1 MRTLQLVW
9 FGVLCVNAQNNHFGN
24 YSPATWLP
32 GYLQVPCPHCENHMI
47 QVSPVGVGLIST
59 SVCAVYMWMDLYS
72 LAVKYVFLCSQ
83 LDACKVYFS
92 WMQVLV
98 CAVWL
103 TLTSLDRSL
112 YVLVAQHPC
121 KCHGP
126 LWLPEGYTYTCMEEM
141 QSDTKL
147 NCWGRFLLPDSCNC
161 QRKAG
166 LVDRLSI
173 IITYV
178 GIFLIDQHSQK
189 ESWVGPFISR
199 AGLYHFNNK
208 VKLL

>member
-1 MRTLQLVW
+1 MAAWLPAGTLSPLW
-9 FGVLCVNAQNNHFGN
+9 KSHDTGMPCGSGFNKHLCVCCVYVNGPIF
-24 YSPATWLP
+24 PCCKVCVLMFTIRC
-32 GYLQVPCPHCENHMI
+32 LQ
-47 QVSPVGVGLIST
+47 S
-59 SVCAVYMWMDLYS
+59 
-72 LAVKYVFLCSQ
+72 
-83 LDACKVYFS
+83 VYFS

-103 TLTSLDRSL
+103 TLTSLDCSL

-178 GIFLIDQHSQK
+178 GIFLISTVK
-189 ESWVGPFISR
+189 KR
-199 AGLYHFNNK
+199 AEWD
-208 VKLL
+208 LLSAGQGCTILTIK